1 MGKMIAFK
9 NNKGGVG
16 KSWITLQVGHALV
29 VLFGYKVLII
39 TSDTQNNIL
48 LFAGID
54 AEPGAGLESWV
65 TKGDGDLIR
74 LRENL
79 YYIPLSVGVET
90 SKKFKANLKNTISQ
104 LKQEYDFILLDPNPT
119 LRLDKEFTDEADYF
133 IIPTFLDQ
141 ATSQSMLNIINDTD
155 KRKVKAVIPNR
166 YTNTKKEKEYYNNL
180 KDIFNSYDIY
190 LSLPLA
196 QSPTIGK
203 LIDKGKT
210 IWDVHNQDVVQFKQI
225 IEDVLDVIV

>member
-16 KSWITLQVGHALV
+16 KSWITLQVGHALTSI
-29 VLFGYKVLII
+29 FKYKVLII

-65 TKGDGDLIR
+65 LRGDGDLIR

-90 SKKFKANLKNTISQ
+90 SKKFKSNLKQTISN

-119 LRLDKEFTDEADYF
+119 LRLDKEFIDEADYF

-141 ATSQSMLNIINDTD
+141 VTSQSMLNIINDID
-155 KRKVKAVIPNR
+155 KRKIKAVIPNK
-166 YTNTKKEKEYYNNL
+166 YTNTKKEREYYSNL
-180 KDIFNSYDIY
+180 KEIFNNFDIY
-190 LSLPLA
+190 LSLPIS
-196 QSPTIGK
+196 QSAEIGR

-210 IWDVHNQDVVQFKQI
+210 IWDVNNQNVTQFKKI
-225 IEDVLDVIV
+225 IKDVLDVIV

>member
-29 VLFGYKVLII
+29 ALFGYKVLII

-90 SKKFKANLKNTISQ
+90 SKKFKSNLKNTISQ

-196 QSPTIGK
+196 QSPTIGR

-210 IWDVHNQDVVQFKQI
+210 IWDVHNQDVAQFKQI

>member
-29 VLFGYKVLII
+29 ILFGYKVLII

-54 AEPGAGLESWV
+54 IEPRAGLESWV
-65 TKGDGDLIR
+65 TNGNGDLIR

-79 YYIPLSVGVET
+79 YYIPLSIGAET
-90 SKKFKANLKNTISQ
+90 SKKFKSNLKQTISN

-141 ATSQSMLNIINDTD
+141 VTSQSMLNIIDDID
-155 KRKVKAVIPNR
+155 KRKIKAIIPNK
-166 YTNTKKEKEYYNNL
+166 YTNTKKEREYYSNL
-180 KDIFNSYDIY
+180 KEIFNNFDIY
-190 LSLPLA
+190 LSFPIS
-196 QSPTIGK
+196 QSAEIGR

-210 IWDVHNQDVVQFKQI
+210 IWDVNNQNVAPFKKI
-225 IEDVLDVIV
+225 IKDVLDVIV

>member
-1 MGKMIAFK
+1 M
-9 NNKGGVG
+9 
-16 KSWITLQVGHALV
+16 
-29 VLFGYKVLII
+29 
-39 TSDTQNNIL
+39 

-65 TKGDGDLIR
+65 LRGDGDLIR

-90 SKKFKANLKNTISQ
+90 SKKFKSNLKQTISN

-119 LRLDKEFTDEADYF
+119 LRLDKEFIDEADYF

-141 ATSQSMLNIINDTD
+141 VTSQSMLNIINDID
-155 KRKVKAVIPNR
+155 KRKIKAVIPNK
-166 YTNTKKEKEYYNNL
+166 YTNTKKEREYYSNL
-180 KDIFNSYDIY
+180 KEIFNNFDIY
-190 LSLPLA
+190 LSLPIS
-196 QSPTIGK
+196 QSAEIGR

-210 IWDVHNQDVVQFKQI
+210 IWDVNNQNVTQFKKI
-225 IEDVLDVIV
+225 IKDVLDVIV

>member
-29 VLFGYKVLII
+29 TLFGYKVLII

-54 AEPGAGLESWV
+54 TKPGAGLESWV
-65 TKGDGDLIR
+65 ANGQGDLIR
-74 LRENL
+74 LRKNL
-79 YYIPLSVGVET
+79 YYIPLSPGSET
-90 SKKFKANLKNTISQ
+90 SKKFKSNLKKTISD

-141 ATSQSMLNIINDTD
+141 VTSQSMLNIIDDID
-155 KRKVKAVIPNR
+155 KRKIKAIIPNK
-166 YTNTKKEKEYYNNL
+166 YTNTKKEREYYSNL
-180 KDIFNSYDIY
+180 KEIFDNFDIY
-190 LSLPLA
+190 LSFPIS
-196 QSPTIGK
+196 QSAEIGR

-210 IWDVHNQDVVQFKQI
+210 IWDVNNQNVAPFKKI
-225 IEDVLDVIV
+225 IKDILDVIV